1 MAISRRSS
9 KRSARSGGGGI
20 GRVAKAEEQS
30 KRRRA
35 AGDIK
40 WLKLDDG
47 DEVIVRGFPPDEF
60 FKDGFT
66 HRTPIEVK
74 GKTYYVDKMCLDQDD
89 DGTPCPGCKDEL
101 QRRYKFW
108 WPVIARDYAENDDDK
123 AADTVVVWSGGITVA
138 KMLNKLARK
147 RDLSKRD
154 LVVSRSG
161 STKDDTE
168 YDIDW
173 EDDEDVP
180 YSTKDKKL
188 LEKAPDLKRYT
199 QIPEFD
205 DFYKGFGDDDDED
218 SNEEVG
224 KRARNQNPFGKKKKS
239 SDDDDGE
246 EQKTTRRRSASR
258 RSSRNASSKKSV
270 SSRPAVRKR
279 RG

>member
-20 GRVAKAEEQS
+20 GKVAKAEEQQ
-30 KRRRA
+30 KRRRS
-35 AGDIK
+35 AGDTK
-40 WLKLDDG
+40 WLKLEDG
-47 DEVIVRGFPPDEF
+47 DEVILRGFPPNEF

-74 GKTYYVDKMCLDQDD
+74 GKTYHVDKMCLDQDD

-108 WPVIARDYAENDDDK
+108 WPVIVRDYVENEDSDK

-138 KMLNKLARK
+138 KLLNKLAKK

-168 YDIDW
+168 YDVDW
-173 EDDEDVP
+173 EDEEDIP
-180 YSTKDKKL
+180 YSSKDKKL
-188 LEKAPDLKRYT
+188 LEKVPDLKRYT

-205 DFYKGFGDDDDED
+205 DFYKGFGDDDDD

-224 KRARNQNPFGKKKKS
+224 KRARKQNPFGSKKKKS
-239 SDDDDGE
+239 SDDDDDD
-246 EQKTTRRRSASR
+246 KPVTRRRSASR
-258 RSSRNASSKKSV
+258 SSSRSASSKKKT
-270 SSRPAVRKR
+270 SSPTVRKR